1 MERMDGLVKGLI
13 ASALLVGGLSAEA
26 ATVALTNGTSPGPSL
41 AVGDVGTFGNT
52 VALGGGAD
60 DVPDKWYFTLPTAS
74 GVGSTVASIVLDFLP
89 LAGPEYSFSSLSFS
103 LHADDE
109 SWTSSL
115 TGAGSSLVLT
125 SLAAGSYY
133 VDIVGDA
140 SGSLGG
146 AYSGIV
152 AVSAVPLPAAAWLM
166 LSGLLGLGA
175 VARRR
180 VGVSG
185 AATAAA

>member
-1 MERMDGLVKGLI
+1 MDRMDGLVKGLI
-13 ASALLVGGLSAEA
+13 ASALLVGGVSAEA
-26 ATVALTNGTSPGPSL
+26 ATVPLTNGSGPGPTL
-41 AVGDVGTFGNT
+41 AVGDVGSFGNT
-52 VALGGGAD
+52 VSLGPTLD
-60 DVPDKWYFTLPTAS
+60 DVTDKWYFSLPTAS
-74 GVGSTVASIVLDFLP
+74 GVGSSVASIVLDFLP
-89 LAGPEYSFSSLSFS
+89 LSGPEYNFSSLSFS
-103 LHADDE
+103 LHAADE

-115 TGAGSSLVLT
+115 TSAGSSLVLT
-125 SLAAGSYY
+125 SLAAGTYY
-133 VDIVGDA
+133 VDVVGDA
-140 SGSLGG
+140 NGSLGG

-185 AATAAA
+185 AAGAAA